1 MTPEERQL
9 LKDTAELVKENH
21 QILKSMRRS
30 ARIASFMRA
39 LYWIIILG
47 SVFGTYYLIQPY
59 INAIVEGYAGMK
71 QNVESVKGLT
81 DKLPDVLNLLGG
93 KQ

>member
-1 MTPEERQL
+1 MTPEEKQL
-9 LKDTAELVKENH
+9 LQETANLVKENH

-59 INAIVEGYAGMK
+59 INALTEGYAGIK
-71 QNVESVKGLT
+71 QNVSNVKGLT
-81 DKLPDVLNLLGG
+81 DKLPDILNNLGI
-93 KQ
+93 K

>member
-1 MTPEERQL
+1 MTPEERNLINRVVSLAEENNKL
-9 LKDTAELVKENH
+9 LRA
-21 QILKSMRRS
+21 MRRS

-39 LYWIIILG
+39 LYWLIILA
-47 SVFGTYYLIQPY
+47 SIFGTYYFIEPY
-59 INAIVEGYAGMK
+59 IDAITESYAGMK
-71 QNVESVKGLT
+71 DNIANVKGLT

>member
-9 LKDTAELVKENH
+9 LKETADLVKENH
-21 QILKSMRRS
+21 QILKSIRRN

-39 LYWIIILG
+39 LYWIIILA
-47 SVFGTYYLIQPY
+47 SIFGTYYFIQPY
-59 INAIVEGYAGMK
+59 INAITEGYEGMK
-71 QNVESVKGLT
+71 DNIDNVKGLT
-81 DKLPDVLNLLGG
+81 DKLPDILNLLGG